1 MNLSKIF
8 FCTQDFFLLAS
19 DKMAYT
25 VRDCITAGVWPN
37 PKGLKDRGYVKEIT
51 VKSMCYDGYM
61 VVDGSVCFPF
71 KDGATVTL
79 RIDSKDALKTVTF
92 LD

>member
-1 MNLSKIF
+1 MLYFS
-8 FCTQDFFLLAS
+8 AS

-25 VRDCITAGVWPN
+25 VRDCISAEVWPN
-37 PKGLKDRGYVKEIT
+37 PKGLQDRGYVRELS

-71 KDGATVTL
+71 KDGAYVTL
-79 RIDSKDALKTVTF
+79 QIYPEDALRTVTF
-92 LD
+92 SD